1 MQINLLNANEDEIK
15 EFLYYSKD
23 GVYLGRSEGL
33 VPEQQLFDQAHYV
46 FDSNSDIVKNLDILG
61 ALRKRLINLRKTLIA
76 VPIKDMG
83 KILDINKKIAE
94 LEHNIEDL
102 EKNVSLS
109 QAS

>member
-1 MQINLLNANEDEIK
+1 MQINLLNASEDEIK

-46 FDSNSDIVKNLDILG
+46 FDSNSDIVKNLEILG

-83 KILDINKKIAE
+83 KILDINRKIAE

-102 EKNVSLS
+102 EKSVSLS

>member
-1 MQINLLNANEDEIK
+1 MQINLLNAAEDEIK

-33 VPEQQLFDQAHYV
+33 IPDQLLFDQAHYV

-61 ALRKRLINLRKTLIA
+61 ALRKRLIGLRKRLIA

-83 KILDINKKIAE
+83 KILEINQQIAE

-102 EKNVSLS
+102 EKSVSLS

>member
-1 MQINLLNANEDEIK
+1 MQINLLNANEDKTK
-15 EFLYYSKD
+15 EFLYYSKG

-33 VPEQQLFDQAHYV
+33 VPDQLLFDQAHYV

-83 KILDINKKIAE
+83 KILDINRKIAE

-102 EKNVSLS
+102 EKSVSLS

>member
-1 MQINLLNANEDEIK
+1 MQINLLNASEDETK

-33 VPEQQLFDQAHYV
+33 VPDQLLFDQSHYV

-61 ALRKRLINLRKTLIA
+61 SLRKRLIGLRKTLIA

-83 KILDINKKIAE
+83 KILKINQQIAE
-94 LEHNIEDL
+94 LEHKIEHL
-102 EKNVSLS
+102 EKSVSLS

>member
-1 MQINLLNANEDEIK
+1 MQINLLNAGEDKAK

-33 VPEQQLFDQAHYV
+33 VPDQQLFNQSHYV
-46 FDSNSDIVKNLDILG
+46 FDSNSDIVKNLDILS
-61 ALRKRLINLRKTLIA
+61 ALRKRLISLRKTLIA

-83 KILDINKKIAE
+83 KILAINRQIAE
-94 LEHNIEDL
+94 VEHNIEDL
-102 EKNVSLS
+102 EKNVSLL

>member
-1 MQINLLNANEDEIK
+1 MQINLLNASEDENK

-61 ALRKRLINLRKTLIA
+61 ALRKRLVNLRKTLIA

-102 EKNVSLS
+102 EKSVSLS